1 MVLKSETLENNN
13 NLKQI
18 FDNTESQERELLTKI
33 QKLLP
38 VGYNLPENISEYEL
52 ILMTIQY
59 IEALQ
64 SLTRF
69 R

>member
-18 FDNTESQERELLTKI
+18 FDNTENQERELLTKI

-64 SLTRF
+64 SLTRL